1 MERIKGGGAWNGG
14 GKSGNGLRPDKSQEE
29 GRGGALKVGGWAGG
43 RGRERSRSAESTTS
57 QGGWHFEA
65 AASAEGEKQR

>member
-29 GRGGALKVGGWAGG
+29 GQGDGGGG

-65 AASAEGEKQR
+65 AASAEGGKQR